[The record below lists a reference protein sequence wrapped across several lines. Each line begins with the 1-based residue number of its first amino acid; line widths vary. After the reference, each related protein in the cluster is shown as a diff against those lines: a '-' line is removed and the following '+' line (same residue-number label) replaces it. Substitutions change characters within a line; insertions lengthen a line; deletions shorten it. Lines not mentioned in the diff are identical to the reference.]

1 MNPTI
6 AKLNYEERQAFEVV
20 RKTLKRKPELAPALL
35 EGMSKQV
42 AVNVLLQAKKELD
55 DLMSVSGAITR
66 AAGELVKLEKQDENL

>member
-20 RKTLKRKPELAPALL
+20 RRALKRKPELAPALL

-42 AVNVLLQAKKELD
+42 AVNVLLQAEKELA

-66 AAGELVKLEKQDENL
+66 AAGELIKLEKQDENK